1 MAETRSIEIFDMNIL
16 DINKVQGKRI
26 KLSNYTHVLA
36 YHACRAEDEQIFR
49 TQGLK
54 PYTKDEA
61 LSAAV
66 HKLESTRVS
75 RKDIEAKFEE
85 LWGKQAKSVYLMLE
99 TTELLRA
106 SCHYL
111 IYGSEFINALA
122 MQLGCRDRLKEI
134 GKPMFV
140 VCAVPI
146 SDIHKDWLDGLEQA
160 IKRKDTANRSIAV
173 SRVAAENVVDV
184 IYPTG
189 VVRDPYSW
197 RNYKLR

>member
-1 MAETRSIEIFDMNIL
+1 MKIL
-16 DINKVQGKRI
+16 DVKKEHGKKI
-26 KLSNYTHVLA
+26 KLANYTHLLA

-54 PYTKDEA
+54 PYTRGEA
-61 LSAAV
+61 LSAAI

-75 RKDIEAKFEE
+75 RKDIETKFEE

-99 TTELLRA
+99 TTELLGA

-122 MQLGCRDRLKEI
+122 MHLGCRDRLKEI

-146 SDIHKDWLDGLEQA
+146 SDIHKDWLEGLEQA
-160 IKRKDTANRSIAV
+160 IRRKDTADRVIAV
-173 SRVAAENVVDV
+173 SSVAAENVIDI
-184 IYPTG
+184 IYPTDT
-189 VVRDPYSW
+189 VRDPYSW
-197 RNYKLR
+197 CHYKLR

>member
-1 MAETRSIEIFDMNIL
+1 MQNMNIL
-16 DINKVQGKRI
+16 DVNKVNGKKV
-26 KLSNYTHVLA
+26 KLTNYTHLLA
-36 YHACRAEDEQIFR
+36 YHACRAEDERIFR

-54 PYTKDEA
+54 PYTRDEA

-66 HKLESTRVS
+66 RKLEYNRVC
-75 RKDIEAKFEE
+75 KKAIETKFEE
-85 LWGKQAKSVYLMLE
+85 LWGKQSKCVYLMLE
-99 TTELLRA
+99 PTELLGE

-122 MQLGCRDRLKEI
+122 MHLGCRDRLKEI
-134 GKPMFV
+134 GKPMLI

-146 SDIHKDWLDGLEQA
+146 SDIHQDWLDGLEQA
-160 IKRKDTANRSIAV
+160 IQRKDTANRSIAV
-173 SRVAAENVVDV
+173 STVAAENIVDI

-197 RNYKLR
+197 CHYKLR

>member
-1 MAETRSIEIFDMNIL
+1 MKIL
-16 DINKVQGKRI
+16 DVKKVHGKKI
-26 KLSNYTHVLA
+26 KLADYTHLLV

-66 HKLESTRVS
+66 RKLKCGRVCK
-75 RKDIEAKFEE
+75 KDIEIRLDE
-85 LWGKQAKSVYLMLE
+85 LWGKQSKSVYLMLE
-99 TTELLRA
+99 TTELLGT

-111 IYGSEFINALA
+111 IYRSEFINALA
-122 MQLGCRDRLKEI
+122 MHLGCRDRLKEI

-146 SDIHKDWLDGLEQA
+146 SDIHEDWLDDLEQA
-160 IKRKDTANRSIAV
+160 IRRKNTANRSIAV
-173 SRVAAENVVDV
+173 SRVAAENIIDI
-184 IYPTG
+184 IYPTDT
-189 VVRDPYSW
+189 VRDPYSW
-197 RNYKLR
+197 DYYKLG

>member
-1 MAETRSIEIFDMNIL
+1 MDGMRIL
-16 DINKVQGKRI
+16 DVNKAHGKRI
-26 KLSNYTHVLA
+26 KLANYTHLLA
-36 YHACRAEDEQIFR
+36 YHACRAENEQFFR

-61 LSAAV
+61 LSAAI
-66 HKLESTRVS
+66 HKLECDRVS
-75 RKDIEAKFEE
+75 QKDIKTKFEE
-85 LWGKQAKSVYLMLE
+85 LWGTQPKSVYLMLE
-99 TTELLRA
+99 TTELLGT

-122 MQLGCRDRLKEI
+122 MHLGCRDRLKEI
-134 GKPMFV
+134 GKPMFL

-173 SRVAAENVVDV
+173 SRVAAENVVDI
-184 IYPTG
+184 IYPTDT
-189 VVRDPYSW
+189 VRDPYSW
-197 RNYKLR
+197 GYYKLG

>member
-1 MAETRSIEIFDMNIL
+1 MKIL
-16 DINKVQGKRI
+16 DVKKAHGKKIN
-26 KLSNYTHVLA
+26 LTDYTHLLA
-36 YHACRAEDEQIFR
+36 YHACRAEDEQVFR

-61 LSAAV
+61 LSAAI
-66 HKLESTRVS
+66 HKLKCDRVCKES
-75 RKDIEAKFEE
+75 IETKFEE

-99 TTELLRA
+99 KTELLGT

-122 MQLGCRDRLKEI
+122 MHLGCRDRLKEI

-146 SDIHKDWLDGLEQA
+146 SDIHKDWLEGLEQS
-160 IKRKDTANRSIAV
+160 IRRKDTADRAIAV
-173 SRVAAENVVDV
+173 SRVTAENVIDI
-184 IYPTG
+184 IYPTDT
-189 VVRDPYSW
+189 VRDPYSW
-197 RNYKLR
+197 CHYKLR

>member
-1 MAETRSIEIFDMNIL
+1 MQDMNIL
-16 DINKVQGKRI
+16 DVTKVSGKKI
-26 KLSNYTHVLA
+26 KLSNYTHLLA
-36 YHACRAEDEQIFR
+36 YHACRAEDEHIFR
-49 TQGLK
+49 SQGLK

-61 LSAAV
+61 LSDAV
-66 HKLESTRVS
+66 HKLECDRVC
-75 RKDIEAKFEE
+75 KKNIETKFEE
-85 LWGKQAKSVYLMLE
+85 LWGKQSKSVYLMLE
-99 TTELLRA
+99 TTELLGE

-122 MQLGCRDRLKEI
+122 MHLGCRDRLKES

-160 IKRKDTANRSIAV
+160 IRRKDTANRSIAV
-173 SRVAAENVVDV
+173 SRVAAENVVDI

-189 VVRDPYSW
+189 TVRDPYSW
-197 RNYKLR
+197 CYYKLS